1 MNFSRNGLIM
11 VGAILALAGIIALG
25 IPRITTQET
34 KEVAR
39 IGDLKIQATEDKS
52 YFIPPLVSGGALL
65 LGVVLIG
72 AGVMTR
78 RA

>member
-1 MNFSRNGLIM
+1 MNFSRNGLIL
-11 VGAILALAGIIALG
+11 VGAILALVGIIALG

-39 IGDLKIQATEDKS
+39 IGDLKIQATEDKP
-52 YFIPPLVSGGALL
+52 YVIPPFVSGGVLL

-72 AGVMTR
+72 AGMMSR

>member
-1 MNFSRNGLIM
+1 M
-11 VGAILALAGIIALG
+11 VGAILALVGIIALG

-52 YFIPPLVSGGALL
+52 YFIPPIVSGGALL

>member
-1 MNFSRNGLIM
+1 MNFSRNGLIL
-11 VGAILALAGIIALG
+11 VGAILALAGIVALG
-25 IPRITTQET
+25 MPRFTTSET

-52 YFIPPLVSGGALL
+52 YVIPPFVSGGVLL

-72 AGVMTR
+72 AGMMTR

>member
-1 MNFSRNGLIM
+1 MSFSKNGLIL
-11 VGAILALAGIIALG
+11 VGAILALVGIIALG
-25 IPRITTQET
+25 IPRFTTSET

-52 YFIPPLVSGGALL
+52 YFIPPFVSGGALV
-65 LGVVLIG
+65 LGIVLIG
-72 AGVMTR
+72 AGMMSR

>member
-11 VGAILALAGIIALG
+11 GGAILALVGIIALG

-65 LGVVLIG
+65 LGIVLIG

>member
-11 VGAILALAGIIALG
+11 VGAILALVGIIALG

-52 YFIPPLVSGGALL
+52 YFIPPIVSGGALL

>member
-11 VGAILALAGIIALG
+11 VGAILALAGIVALG

>member
-11 VGAILALAGIIALG
+11 VGAILALVGIIALG

-65 LGVVLIG
+65 LGIVLIG